1 MRALAMT
8 DEAEIVILS
17 DWKQERAEYNRR
29 KTERHKRKLLRDAKE
44 LPAFPGVTDDMELGD
59 K

>member
-1 MRALAMT
+1 MT

-17 DWKQERAEYNRR
+17 DWKQERAEYAKRR
-29 KTERHKRKLLRDAKE
+29 TERHKRRLLLEHAKE
-44 LPAFPGVTDDMELGD
+44 GGPAYPGGIDDMDVGD